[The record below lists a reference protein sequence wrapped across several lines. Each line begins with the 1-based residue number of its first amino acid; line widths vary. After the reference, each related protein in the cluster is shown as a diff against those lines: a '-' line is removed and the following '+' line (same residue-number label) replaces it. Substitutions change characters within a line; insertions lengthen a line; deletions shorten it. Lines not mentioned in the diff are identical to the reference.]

1 MLKDSK
7 TDMDFHTII
16 LKTTRLSFFDKAG
29 CTRQFESELSLRS
42 LAPLFPIKE
51 GSTFLTKPLFNSLY
65 DPFGS
70 PCRGQKRCSNRFA
83 IWLADHQRSTP
94 AVELRFLCGDKP
106 AFTQGFAK
114 SICPFRR
121 AGCVS
126 FCPNT
131 IPESES
137 SIPDLSHQAAEGGQ
151 IAVFEQG
158 NVAGIGCLVVSLQGI
173 EDFADF
179 LKFLTVRR
187 YGLEGMTGEQ
197 IDLGQL

>member
-1 MLKDSK
+1 MYDLSPQGTGGVP
-7 TDMDFHTII
+7 TDLSIVF
-16 LKTTRLSFFDKAG
+16 TTPSV
-29 CTRQFESELSLRS
+29 
-42 LAPLFPIKE
+42 PLI
-51 GSTFLTKPLFNSLY
+51 GDRNGAQTASLY
-65 DPFGS
+65 GWRTI
-70 PCRGQKRCSNRFA
+70 RG
-83 IWLADHQRSTP
+83 
-94 AVELRFLCGDKP
+94 LRQQQSCGFLCGDEP

-151 IAVFEQG
+151 IAAFEQG
-158 NVAGIGCLVVSLQGI
+158 IVARIGGLVVGFQGV

-197 IDLGQL
+197 IGLGQL

>member
-7 TDMDFHTII
+7 TDMDFHTIFS
-16 LKTTRLSFFDKAG
+16 KTYPSFFIDKAG
-29 CTRQFESELSLRS
+29 CTRQFESEFSLHS
-42 LAPLFPIKE
+42 FVQPFPS
-51 GSTFLTKPLFNSLY
+51 GYRGCANRPFNSLY

-70 PCRGQKRCSNRFA
+70 PCRGQKRCSNRYA
-83 IWLADHQRSTP
+83 IRLADHQRSTP
-94 AVELRFLCGDKP
+94 AAELRFFCAGINPPSLKDLLRASAPSG
-106 AFTQGFAK
+106 
-114 SICPFRR
+114 R

-158 NVAGIGCLVVSLQGI
+158 IVAGIGCLIVGLQGV

>member
-1 MLKDSK
+1 ML
-7 TDMDFHTII
+7 FYLLI
-16 LKTTRLSFFDKAG
+16 
-29 CTRQFESELSLRS
+29 SLRIFFENLPDLPYPKGRLHIS
-42 LAPLFPIKE
+42 LQASPFSE
-51 GSTFLTKPLFNSLY
+51 GKGCANRPFNSLY
-65 DPFGS
+65 APFGS
-70 PCRGQKRCSNRFA
+70 PCRGQKRCSNRCA
-83 IWLADHQRSTP
+83 IRLADHQRSTP
-94 AVELRFLCGDKP
+94 AAELRFFCAGINPPSLKDLL
-106 AFTQGFAK
+106 
-114 SICPFRR
+114 R
-121 AGCVS
+121 ASAPSGRTGCVS

-151 IAVFEQG
+151 TAVFEQG
-158 NVAGIGCLVVSLQGI
+158 IVARIGCLVVGLQGV

>member
-1 MLKDSK
+1 MV
-7 TDMDFHTII
+7 F
-16 LKTTRLSFFDKAG
+16 TTPSVPLVGDRNPQGREDVTALR
-29 CTRQFESELSLRS
+29 CSEPLRS
-42 LAPLFPIKE
+42 KVGGPSKVYASSRAAF
-51 GSTFLTKPLFNSLY
+51 
-65 DPFGS
+65 
-70 PCRGQKRCSNRFA
+70 
-83 IWLADHQRSTP
+83 
-94 AVELRFLCGDKP
+94 FLCGDKT

-158 NVAGIGCLVVSLQGI
+158 IVAGIGCLIVGLQGV

-197 IDLGQL
+197 IDLG

>member
-1 MLKDSK
+1 MMFVRKP
-7 TDMDFHTII
+7 
-16 LKTTRLSFFDKAG
+16 TRPSLPLRKAPHLSP
-29 CTRQFESELSLRS
+29 SLSLLRRERMCQ
-42 LAPLFPIKE
+42 PP
-51 GSTFLTKPLFNSLY
+51 FNSLY

-70 PCRGQKRCSNRFA
+70 PCRGQKRCSEPLHSKVGGPSEVYASSRAAFFCAGINPPSLKDLLRA
-83 IWLADHQRSTP
+83 SAPSGRAD
-94 AVELRFLCGDKP
+94 
-106 AFTQGFAK
+106 
-114 SICPFRR
+114 
-121 AGCVS
+121 CVS

-158 NVAGIGCLVVSLQGI
+158 IVAGIGCLVVGLQGV

>member
-1 MLKDSK
+1 MEKV
-7 TDMDFHTII
+7 
-16 LKTTRLSFFDKAG
+16 G
-29 CTRQFESELSLRS
+29 CTRQYESELSLRS
-42 LAPLFPIKE
+42 FAQPFPS
-51 GSTFLTKPLFNSLY
+51 GYRGCTNRPFNSLY
-65 DPFGS
+65 APFGS

-158 NVAGIGCLVVSLQGI
+158 IVAGIGCLVVGLQGV

-179 LKFLTVRR
+179 LKFLAVRR

-197 IDLGQL
+197 IGLGQL

>member
-1 MLKDSK
+1 VL
-7 TDMDFHTII
+7 
-16 LKTTRLSFFDKAG
+16 
-29 CTRQFESELSLRS
+29 
-42 LAPLFPIKE
+42 
-51 GSTFLTKPLFNSLY
+51 KPLRYKVGGPSEVYASSRAAF
-65 DPFGS
+65 
-70 PCRGQKRCSNRFA
+70 
-83 IWLADHQRSTP
+83 
-94 AVELRFLCGDKP
+94 FLCGNKP

-114 SICPFRR
+114 SFCPSGR

-151 IAVFEQG
+151 IAVYEQG
-158 NVAGIGCLVVSLQGI
+158 IVAGIGCLVVGLQGV

-197 IDLGQL
+197 IGLSQL

>member
-1 MLKDSK
+1 
-7 TDMDFHTII
+7 MDFHTII

-29 CTRQFESELSLRS
+29 CTRQFESELSMRS
-42 LAPLFPIKE
+42 
-51 GSTFLTKPLFNSLY
+51 
-65 DPFGS
+65 
-70 PCRGQKRCSNRFA
+70 
-83 IWLADHQRSTP
+83 
-94 AVELRFLCGDKP
+94 
-106 AFTQGFAK
+106 FAK

-137 SIPDLSHQAAEGGQ
+137 SIPDLSHQAAKGGQ

-158 NVAGIGCLVVSLQGI
+158 IVAGIGCLIVGLQGV